1 MVLCARFVRTSF
13 STFRK
18 ELRFPLSIPSVNVSK
33 SAADLDKLTEE
44 MVNGKLH
51 FLCSCVSSESFFK

>member
-51 FLCSCVSSESFFK
+51 FLCGCVSSESFFK